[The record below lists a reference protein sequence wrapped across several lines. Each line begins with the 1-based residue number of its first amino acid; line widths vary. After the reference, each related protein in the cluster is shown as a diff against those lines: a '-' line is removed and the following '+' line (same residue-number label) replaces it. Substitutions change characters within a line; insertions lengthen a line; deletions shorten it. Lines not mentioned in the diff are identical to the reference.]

1 MATISKLGDKYRV
14 RYDVYENGQRKQ
26 RNKSF
31 DKAKDAKAFAAEVE
45 HELQTGTYANAGK
58 ITVEAY
64 LDQYFDTYCAHMRSN
79 TKTAAMGYMK
89 NHIIPSVGQMRLK
102 DLTTLQIQQIYNKM
116 LMTEFKAAKYKT
128 IWLLG

>member
-1 MATISKLGDKYRV
+1 MATISKRGDKYRV
-14 RYDVYENGQRKQ
+14 RFDVYENGQRKQ
-26 RNKSF
+26 RN
-31 DKAKDAKAFAAEVE
+31 
-45 HELQTGTYANAGK
+45 NAGK

-89 NHIIPSVGQMRLK
+89 KHIIPSVGQMRLK

-116 LMTEFKAAKYKT
+116 LMTEFKAAK
-128 IWLLG
+128 